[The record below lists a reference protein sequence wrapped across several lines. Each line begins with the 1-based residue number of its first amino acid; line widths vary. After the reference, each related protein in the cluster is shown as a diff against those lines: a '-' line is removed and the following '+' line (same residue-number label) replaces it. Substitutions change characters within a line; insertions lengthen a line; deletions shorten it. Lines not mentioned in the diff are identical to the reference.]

1 MKPVNP
7 PDVPRSFLERKFPF
21 SEKIKAALKK
31 LRDAGDDRRSVTLS
45 HLTDLEREFV
55 LKTAHLP
62 EDVDLAAY
70 CEAWIRTRQRFA
82 MPRVRDYVDDLAV
95 MLGQPEVLAC
105 LLGGW
110 ANPPRRSTGPTPSHT
125 GSKGVMLVEAALG
138 ISPHTDDNFEY
149 LRGNPE
155 AQEVCARAMDE
166 AAHLAG
172 EESVPFRLA
181 NSTDSVLRHMHGAR
195 NATGLAATLGDSA
208 MEANVR
214 MLRSLA
220 ALYPN
225 MPICETAG
233 IDGTAVAAWVEQTKG
248 FTKDQEAL
256 LRSRVPCAGFR
267 FYSYDGGKHDVAEG
281 EKVDA
286 KRVKFWRGYYLV
298 VLVDFCTGRP
308 IVWTLVD
315 ASWDEA
321 KTLHEL
327 LRVLYELWPD
337 CPLKTIVGDGAWDE
351 DWAHELCEVNY
362 GVHLVASRT
371 DERRLNAE
379 HPVSERQSEV
389 IAYFNG
395 RGEAFC
401 RAHREPLKRLG
412 SGFPKSRDELG
423 LAPGEAAPEAQFR
436 VRFKCEHGCGTP
448 SLQMRRHWTALAH
461 YPHAPNGQRK
471 RFAERHALLAHRNVC
486 ESLFNALKVGHGIAT
501 SGADRLRLND
511 FDTVHALVDLSFC
524 MGTAL
529 MLGHERNK
537 LGVGYATPERPQ
549 QLAA

>member
-1 MKPVNP
+1 MKPVNA
-7 PDVPRSFLERKFPF
+7 PDVPLSFLEPRFPF
-21 SEKIKAALKK
+21 SEKIKEARNKI
-31 LRDAGDDRRSVTLS
+31 REAGDAWRSVDLRK
-45 HLTDLEREFV
+45 LTALEREFV

-149 LRGNPE
+149 LRGNPK
-155 AQEVCARAMDE
+155 AQEVCAWAMDE
-166 AAHLAG
+166 AAQLAG
-172 EESVPFRLA
+172 EKPLRFRLA
-181 NSTDSVLRHMHGAR
+181 NSTDSVLRHMP
-195 NATGLAATLGDSA
+195 NLAATLGRSA
-208 MEANVR
+208 METNVR
-214 MLRSLA
+214 MLQSLA

-233 IDGTAVAAWVEQTKG
+233 IDGTAVAAWIEQTQG

-256 LRSRVPCAGFR
+256 LHSRVPCAGFR
-267 FYSYDGGKHDVAEG
+267 FYSYEGGKHDVADG
-281 EKVDA
+281 EKTDA
-286 KRVKFWRGYYLV
+286 KRTKLWRGYFLV
-298 VLVDFCTGRP
+298 VLVDYCTGRP
-308 IVWTLVD
+308 IVWTLVS
-315 ASWDEA
+315 ANSDEA

-327 LRVLYELWPD
+327 PRVLYELWPD
-337 CPLKTIVGDGAWDE
+337 CPLKTIVGDGAWDNE
-351 DWAHELCEVNY
+351 WAHELCEVNY
-362 GVHLVASRT
+362 GVHLVARRT
-371 DERRLNAE
+371 TDPRMINAKHDVE
-379 HPVSERQSEV
+379 KRDSEL
-389 IAYFNG
+389 IDYFDGLG
-395 RGEAFC
+395 RVFC
-401 RAHREPLKRLG
+401 RAHHKPLKYVG
-412 SGFPKSRDELG
+412 NGFPRERAELG
-423 LAPGEAAPEAQFR
+423 LMPGEAAPEAQFR
-436 VRFKCEHGCGTP
+436 LRFYCEDGCGTP
-448 SLQMRRHWTALAH
+448 SVQMRRHWTALAY
-461 YPHAPNGQRK
+461 YPHTPYGQRK
-471 RFAERHALLAHRNVC
+471 RYAERQALLDHRNVC

-501 SGADRLRLND
+501 VGADRLRLND
-511 FDTVHALVDLSFC
+511 FDTVHALIDLSFC

-537 LGVGYATPERPQ
+537 LGVGYATPEPPQ